1 MANLTND
8 PSWSASRAGTFNGC
22 KRQYFYNYYG
32 SWEGWYKN
40 ADPFRRQCYILKN
53 MTSLPMLIGS
63 IVHDVIE
70 LQLKDFEALWDKIVD
85 PKTGESLPY
94 SDPKV
99 EKLYKRA
106 LMELTKGFNQSLGT
120 AWKDNPKK
128 IVRLME
134 HHRGEDVAE
143 SVRDEFKRKTL
154 NCLTNFCD
162 LFPKLFPCHEKV
174 EFLEL
179 EDFQSFELNSGEEVK
194 VKLDCGVKINGQ
206 ILLLDWKTGK
216 RNDAIEDQL
225 SVYSMYAMKKFGFK
239 INEIKCMPVYLD
251 QTPCKTEEISITMK
265 HINNVLK
272 KIRKDSAEMI
282 PLHPAGLELDQSK
295 FPVTNQKWRC
305 RYCNFA
311 SICDGAE

>member
-8 PSWSASRAGTFNGC
+8 PSWSASRANTFNGC
-22 KRQYFYNYYG
+22 KRQYFYNYYC

-63 IVHDVIE
+63 VVHDIIQ
-70 LQLKDFEALWDKIVD
+70 LQLENFKTLGNMMVYKNPTADHLQKEAQ
-85 PKTGESLPY
+85 KT
-94 SDPKV
+94 
-99 EKLYKRA
+99 
-106 LMELTKGFNQSLGT
+106 LTKGFNQSLGT
-120 AWKDNPKK
+120 AWKNDPKK

-134 HHRGEDVAE
+134 HHRGEDIAVD
-143 SVRDEFKRKTL
+143 VRDEFKRKTF

-194 VKLDCGVKINGQ
+194 VKLDLGVKINGQ

-225 SVYSMYAMKKFGFK
+225 SVYAMYAMKKFGFK

-251 QTPCKTEEISITMK
+251 ETPCKTEEITITMK

-272 KIRKDSAEMI
+272 KIRKDSAEML
-282 PLHPAGLELDQSK
+282 PLHSAGLELDQSK
-295 FPVTNQKWRC
+295 FPVTTQKWRC
-305 RYCNFA
+305 DWCNFA
-311 SICDGAE
+311 SICKDKPK